1 MHQEQREQA
10 HALLKEK
17 NIDQAIFGRRETI
30 TWLTGFMPPMQT
42 GPNLFGAGNALLWY
56 ERGEF
61 TLIVVNQH
69 EGVAAAFANEPNA
82 RVMSYEG
89 YTLEPAITSA
99 HNLVEA
105 LKAAGVGR
113 QGTMGIERA
122 FVSDLVSET
131 LDRSTIVGIDGWLEP
146 LRAVKTAE
154 EIEVLRR
161 NFALTDAAHA
171 AARGAVV
178 AGKREIDVWN
188 AAHSA
193 VQSKAGRCVL
203 LGNDCVAGYR
213 QQNIGGWPEDLEIH
227 PGDSIIVDISVVL
240 DGYWS
245 DSCATYYAG
254 ERLPEKAKLHQ
265 TVREA
270 LDFASSLLR
279 PGAVA
284 GEIDRQVREFMTMK
298 GQEVYPHHTG
308 HGIGT
313 SGHES
318 PRLVPGCPEVLQPGN
333 VVAVEPGIY
342 LPSEIGIRLED
353 VYLITADGA
362 EVLTHHMKD

>member
-1 MHQEQREQA
+1 VHHEQREQA
-10 HALLKEK
+10 HALLREK

-30 TWLTGFMPPMQT
+30 TWLTGFMPPIQT
-42 GPNLFGAGNALLWY
+42 GPNLFAAGNPLLWY
-56 ERGEF
+56 ERGQF

-69 EGVAAAFANEPNA
+69 EGPAAAFANEPDGH
-82 RVMSYEG
+82 VISYAG
-89 YTLEPAITSA
+89 YTLEPAIESIR
-99 HNLVEA
+99 NLIET
-105 LKAAGVGR
+105 LKAAGIGG
-113 QGTMGIERA
+113 QGTFGIERA

-154 EIEVLRR
+154 EIDLLRR
-161 NFALTDAAHA
+161 NFALTDAGHA
-171 AARGAVV
+171 AARGAVI

-188 AAHSA
+188 AAHGA
-193 VQSKAGRCVL
+193 IQSKAGRVVP
-203 LGNDCVAGYR
+203 LGNDCVAGHR
-213 QQNIGGWPEDLEIH
+213 KQNIGGWPEDLELH

-254 ERLPEKAKLHQ
+254 ERSPEKAKLHQ

-270 LDFASSLLR
+270 LDFASSLLL

-284 GEIDRQVREFMTMK
+284 GEIDRQVREFITQR
-298 GQEVYPHHTG
+298 GHAVYPHHTG

-318 PRLVPGCPEVLQPGN
+318 PRLVPGCAEILQQGN
-333 VVAVEPGIY
+333 VVAVEPGVY
-342 LPSEIGIRLED
+342 LPGEIGVRLED

-362 EVLTHHMKD
+362 EMLTHHMKD